1 MSKETLVSDAFDGM
15 LAIRPRRQMQFRR
28 AVLASR
34 SQQFTRAV
42 DVFRDAVVEVEID
55 IKVTLL
61 VRLAF
66 VLAAAM
72 LSN

>member
-1 MSKETLVSDAFDGM
+1 
-15 LAIRPRRQMQFRR
+15 MQFRR